1 MKERN
6 MDREELV
13 ESSSSQNVSI
23 TVRAVQRGARGKDI
37 CLFSDG
43 SSFLL
48 PPGFAKKH
56 NLLPGITLSYGEAR
70 VIKHQAAYVSVMRKA
85 LEYLA
90 EREYTVQQLHH
101 KLVRKGYSEEII
113 QEALARLQEEGSL
126 DEDRFCRSW
135 IISRLKKHPE
145 GSVKLK
151 AGLIKAGIKRAMA
164 EKYLAEMYPEDEEL
178 RMLERAAEKLERTGT
193 LEKEKFIKKLCSR
206 GFSYRQVLY
215 YIENIH

>member
-1 MKERN
+1 
-6 MDREELV
+6 MDREELG

-23 TVRAVQRGARGKDI
+23 TVRAVQRGARGKDN

-56 NLLPGITLSYGEAR
+56 NLIPGLSLTVGEVLAL
-70 VIKHQAAYVSVMRKA
+70 KHQAEYVSAMRKA

-90 EREYTVQQLHH
+90 GREYSVQQLYH
-101 KLVRKGYSEEII
+101 KLVQKGFSEEII
-113 QEALARLQEEGSL
+113 QKVLSVLQKEGSI
-126 DEDRFCRSW
+126 DEERFCRSW
-135 IISRLKKHPE
+135 ILSRLKKHPE
-145 GSVKLK
+145 GSVKMK
-151 AGLIKAGIKRAMA
+151 AGLMKAGIKRIMA
-164 EKYLAEMYPEDEEL
+164 EKILSELYPEEEQL
-178 RMLERAAEKLERTGT
+178 RMLQRAAEKLERRGP
-193 LEKEKFIKKLCSR
+193 LGKEKFIKKLCSR